1 MSTAMQPPAED
12 STTSTRRS
20 NFPARGSKQH
30 TEPSLFCI
38 SIFFQKIASA
48 KEQLHYKSGGT
59 DSRTKWQENLA
70 DDRQQTMGNQLNRAE
85 RSKSYRP
92 ISFGTHHIANGS
104 SVPLSS
110 PPPAALPSSTKLAC
124 FENPRV
130 CEQTFARITIFAK
143 NYGLK

>member
-1 MSTAMQPPAED
+1 MQPPAED

-38 SIFFQKIASA
+38 SVFSQKIASA

-59 DSRTKWQENLA
+59 DSQTKWQENLA
-70 DDRQQTMGNQLNRAE
+70 DNRQQTMGNQLNRAE
-85 RSKSYRP
+85 RFTSFRP
-92 ISFGTHHIANGS
+92 IFSAHITSQTGAQFLY
-104 SVPLSS
+104 PL